1 MKLDMQPILCGEKTK
16 IEFDFVTVPEEEAVL
31 AELFPDVEFHTPVSV
46 KGNVK
51 NMSGYMVLTVNSDLS
66 FTSDC
71 ARCTKPVDGK
81 IELFFER
88 EIASGDTD
96 RENDDYIF
104 IEDKKLDIFEPLTE
118 QVLLE
123 MPSRLLCSEDCKG
136 LCPKCGKNLNEGE
149 CGCVTKTTDPRLEIL
164 KTLLK

>member
-1 MKLDMQPILCGEKTK
+1 MKLDMRQILSGEKSK
-16 IEFDFVTVPEEEAVL
+16 LEFDLATVAEEEEVL

-46 KGNVK
+46 RGNVK

-71 ARCTKPVDGK
+71 ARCTKPVDSE
-81 IELFFER
+81 ISLFFER
-88 EIASGDTD
+88 EIAGRDTSK
-96 RENDDYIF
+96 ENDDYIF

-118 QVLLE
+118 QLLLE

-136 LCPKCGKNLNEGE
+136 LCPKCGKNLNEGN
-149 CGCVTKTTDPRLEIL
+149 CGCDTKTTDPRLEIL

>member
-1 MKLDMQPILCGEKTK
+1 MNLDMRPILCGEKNK
-16 IEFDFVTVPEEEAVL
+16 IEFDFATVPEEEAVL
-31 AELFPDVEFHTPVSV
+31 SELFPDVKFHTPVSV

-51 NMSGYMVLTVNSDLS
+51 NMSGYMVLTVNSDLL
-66 FTSDC
+66 FTADC

-81 IELFFER
+81 VSLAFER
-88 EIASGDTD
+88 EIAGKDTSAD
-96 RENDDYIF
+96 NDDYIF
-104 IEDKKLDIFEPLTE
+104 IEDKKLDIFEPYTE

>member
-1 MKLDMQPILCGEKTK
+1 MKLDMLPILNGEKSK
-16 IEFDFVTVPEEEAVL
+16 IDFDLNTVPAEEAVL
-31 AELFPDVEFHTPVSV
+31 SELFPDVEFHTPVSV

-71 ARCTKPVDGK
+71 ARCTKPVDSE
-81 IELFFER
+81 INLSFER
-88 EIASGDTD
+88 EIAGRDTSK
-96 RENDDYIF
+96 ENDDYIF

-118 QVLLE
+118 QILLE

-136 LCPKCGKNLNEGE
+136 LCPKCGQNLNEGS
-149 CGCVTKTTDPRLEIL
+149 CSCDTKKTDPRLEIL

>member
-1 MKLDMQPILCGEKTK
+1 MKLDMQPILCGDKNK
-16 IEFDFVTVPEEEAVL
+16 IEFDFETVPEEEAVL
-31 AELFPDVEFHTPVSV
+31 CELFPDVKFHTPVSV

-51 NMSGYMVLTVNSDLS
+51 NMSGYMVLTVNSDLL

-81 IELFFER
+81 LSLEFER
-88 EIASGDTD
+88 EIAGSDTSRD
-96 RENDDYIF
+96 NDDYIF
-104 IEDKKLDIFEPLTE
+104 IEDKKLDIFEPLKE
-118 QVLLE
+118 QILLD
-123 MPSRLLCSEDCKG
+123 MPSKWLCSDDCKG

-149 CGCVTKTTDPRLEIL
+149 CDCPKKEIDPRLEIL

>member
-1 MKLDMQPILCGEKTK
+1 MKLDMMPILNGEKSK
-16 IEFDFVTVPEEEAVL
+16 IEFDLATVPEEEAVL
-31 AELFPDVEFHTPVSV
+31 SELYPDVEFHTPVSV

-81 IELFFER
+81 IELSFER
-88 EIASGDTD
+88 EIASGDMD

-104 IEDKKLDIFEPLTE
+104 IEDKKLDIFEPYTE